1 MKRTFIAVML
11 VSLVLSGC
19 GTYTGSSAY
28 MGGTLGSILG
38 SAIGGIA
45 DGPRGSDIG
54 TIVGMA
60 GGAVIG
66 GVLANVQ
73 ETQRA
78 KDIEDYRRDKAERAA
93 ARAQRQSGSSNGD
106 YQGYDQDAH
115 TGSGFDETN
124 SGDDRIYDFTSSDYT
139 GEYSAQQPETSLPM
153 ESSVDNI
160 AEGLQYSPSIEIRNA
175 RFVDDN
181 QDGMIERGELSKIIF
196 EVVNRGETAL
206 YDVQP
211 TVVEA
216 GGNKHIYISPNMHI
230 EKIMPGKGIRYTALV
245 KADNRLKAG
254 TAKFCV
260 SVIQGNKAMSKVSEF
275 NIPTKK

>member
-93 ARAQRQSGSSNGD
+93 ARAQRQ
-106 YQGYDQDAH
+106 
-115 TGSGFDETN
+115 
-124 SGDDRIYDFTSSDYT
+124 
-139 GEYSAQQPETSLPM
+139 
-153 ESSVDNI
+153 
-160 AEGLQYSPSIEIRNA
+160 
-175 RFVDDN
+175 
-181 QDGMIERGELSKIIF
+181 
-196 EVVNRGETAL
+196 
-206 YDVQP
+206 
-211 TVVEA
+211 
-216 GGNKHIYISPNMHI
+216 
-230 EKIMPGKGIRYTALV
+230 
-245 KADNRLKAG
+245 
-254 TAKFCV
+254 
-260 SVIQGNKAMSKVSEF
+260 
-275 NIPTKK
+275 

>member
-66 GVLANVQ
+66 GVLANAQ

-93 ARAQRQSGSSNGD
+93 ARAQRQSVSSNGD

-160 AEGLQYSPSIEIRNA
+160 AEGLQYSPSIEIRKA

-211 TVVEA
+211 TVVEVT
-216 GGNKHIYISPNMHI
+216 GNKHIYISPNMHI